1 MSSPPARGCSH
12 AAAVGVPSVVVV
24 PARAGVFRTPAPT
37 IRPRPGRPRP
47 RGGVPPRTP
56 GAGSASSSSPPAR
69 GCSAACLQGF
79 RADFVVPA
87 RAGVFLA
94 PAPRIP
100 SAPGRPRP
108 RGGVPA
114 SRPQEGTL
122 FESSPPA
129 RGCSLLAA
137 QQADPYLV
145 VPARAGVFR
154 CRGTRSR
161 QHRGRP
167 RPRGGV
173 PRSDRPPTVSPRSS
187 PPARG
192 CSPDHDVCPPC
203 GDVVPA
209 RAGVF
214 RSTPAPPAPRM
225 RRPRP
230 RGGVPE
236 YRCGECRR
244 TMSSPPARGCSSSRE
259 APPKYAGVVPARAGV
274 FRRARCA
281 GAAPSGRPRPRG
293 GVPPRELLAA
303 MVNASSPPARGCSV
317 LLPAHRRLIDVVPA
331 RAGVFRAGWGVQR
344 AVSGRP
350 RPRGGVPSDSL
361 REVVR
366 ILSSPPARGCSPT
379 SPPARRADGV
389 VPARAGVFP
398 PALPVRLVLDR
409 RPRPRGGVPRAR
421 VVPAAAIPSSPP
433 ARGCSYLAVVDRP
446 RRIVVPARAGVFRRA
461 PRPPTRRPRRPR
473 PRGGVPL
480 PSTVTDISVAVVP
493 ARAGVFRSAPRAHR
507 PPVGRPRPRGG
518 VPRPPGVVVP
528 PEPSSPPARGCSRVT
543 NTLRIRVFV
552 VPARAG
558 VFRPGVT
565 PSVR

>member
-192 CSPDHDVCPPC
+192 CSPDHDVRPPC

-344 AVSGRP
+344 TVSGRP
-350 RPRGGVPSDSL
+350 RPRGGVPAHSAACCTWTM
-361 REVVR
+361 
-366 ILSSPPARGCSPT
+366 SSPPARGCSVGL
-379 SPPARRADGV
+379 PPRSRPHSV

-398 PALPVRLVLDR
+398 DIPSGPQGRWC
-409 RPRPRGGVPRAR
+409 RPRPCGGVPTRPPGPPR
-421 VVPAAAIPSSPP
+421 PGSSSPP

>member
-1 MSSPPARGCSH
+1 M
-12 AAAVGVPSVVVV
+12 VGFT
-24 PARAGVFRTPAPT
+24 AE
-37 IRPRPGRPRP
+37 
-47 RGGVPPRTP
+47 
-56 GAGSASSSSPPAR
+56 
-69 GCSAACLQGF
+69 
-79 RADFVVPA
+79 VVPA

-350 RPRGGVPSDSL
+350 RPRGGVPAHSAACCTWTMSSPPARGCSVGLPPRSRPHSVVPARAGVFPDIPSGPQGRWCRPRPCGGVPTRPPGPPRPGSSSPPARGCSSRQGGARRCDTVVPARAGVFLPGSRGPTSTYRRPRPRGGVPACAAPSHAAPASSPPERGCSPPLHGHRHL
-361 REVVR
+361 RGGRPRPRGGVPFCTAGSPPACG
-366 ILSSPPARGCSPT
+366 SSPPARGCSP
-379 SPPARRADGV
+379 SARRGGTTRTV

-398 PALPVRLVLDR
+398 SHEHAADPGVR
-409 RPRPRGGVPRAR
+409 RPRPRGGVPPGRDPIR
-421 VVPAAAIPSSPP
+421 SVITSSPP
-433 ARGCSYLAVVDRP
+433 ARGCSL
-446 RRIVVPARAGVFRRA
+446 
-461 PRPPTRRPRRPR
+461 
-473 PRGGVPL
+473 
-480 PSTVTDISVAVVP
+480 
-493 ARAGVFRSAPRAHR
+493 SADT
-507 PPVGRPRPRGG
+507 G
-518 VPRPPGVVVP
+518 
-528 PEPSSPPARGCSRVT
+528 S
-543 NTLRIRVFV
+543 
-552 VPARAG
+552 
-558 VFRPGVT
+558 
-565 PSVR
+565 